1 MISTPRQREVGS
13 VPARSNLI
21 DSPDPADATRQKK
34 RGRRS
39 KLGRL
44 LGQIDAVER
53 DLSNPLI
60 GRHDRSQLEA
70 KRAYLYE
77 RRNALDPPEKA
88 LERIAGQ
95 QLKARRLSPDSEP
108 MGGRR
113 LEWPDRKQ
121 INHDHRDAR
130 IILEQRVEGL
140 RIGATS

>member
-1 MISTPRQREVGS
+1 MGESRL
-13 VPARSNLI
+13 RSNLI
-21 DSPDPADATRQKK
+21 DSPDPADATRQNK

-44 LGQIDAVER
+44 LGQIEAIER
-53 DLSNPLI
+53 DLSDPLLE
-60 GRHDRSQLEA
+60 RHDRSQLEA

-77 RRNALDPPEKA
+77 RRNALEPPEKA

-95 QLKARRLSPDSEP
+95 QLKARRLSPDGEP
-108 MGGRR
+108 AGGRR

-130 IILEQRVEGL
+130 IILEQRVDGL